1 MKHTTLN
8 QSFGMVLIA
17 LCVSLATAPVTA
29 SAEDNPWRLRFA
41 VISMDPSGTSVV
53 VQETGERISYN
64 SSSGT
69 GFGIDLEYRASRRL
83 GVDFGVLSASPG
95 LDVEVGAQPLTV
107 IGSGDLNITPIYA
120 ALNIH
125 LTPDSRFDL
134 YVGPLLAYVR
144 YDGFKLSVDSEL
156 VEVFNTESDFGIGA
170 VVGLDIGLGSGGWLL
185 NAAVRY
191 IDTTLEAT
199 SSDGG
204 LGKTNIDPTIYS
216 LGVGFKF

>member
-8 QSFGMVLIA
+8 QFFGMVLIA

-69 GFGIDLEYRASRRL
+69 GFGID
-83 GVDFGVLSASPG
+83 
-95 LDVEVGAQPLTV
+95 
-107 IGSGDLNITPIYA
+107 
-120 ALNIH
+120 
-125 LTPDSRFDL
+125 
-134 YVGPLLAYVR
+134 
-144 YDGFKLSVDSEL
+144 
-156 VEVFNTESDFGIGA
+156 
-170 VVGLDIGLGSGGWLL
+170 
-185 NAAVRY
+185 
-191 IDTTLEAT
+191 
-199 SSDGG
+199 
-204 LGKTNIDPTIYS
+204 PTIYS